1 MAKTALGYRAEVV
14 GSLLRPEYLKEAFD
28 RFDRDEIGEDEL
40 VATQDRAAL
49 EAIALQE
56 ACGVDVITDGEVRR
70 KFWFDP
76 LTASLSGYNPEVPA
90 PVPFTARRRR
100 AVGTAA
106 DAARGHRHAR
116 HATEPSARASTRS
129 CRTHAHT
136 PVKTTIAGMT
146 YASVLWVPGYSDTV
160 LPGPRRVHGGGAPAD
175 ARRSSARSWTPART
189 TSSWTLPATPTW

>member
-90 PVPFTARRRR
+90 PVPFTRGTDEPSGPPPMLP
-100 AVGTAA
+100 AVTDTLG
-106 DAARGHRHAR
+106 
-116 HATEPSARASTRS
+116 HATEPPAPGVLVPVAARA
-129 CRTHAHT
+129 H
-136 PVKTTIAGMT
+136 
-146 YASVLWVPGYSDTV
+146 
-160 LPGPRRVHGGGAPAD
+160 PREDDDRRDDVRERAVGA
-175 ARRSSARSWTPART
+175 R
-189 TSSWTLPATPTW
+189 ATPTRCTRIATRTWRRRSG

>member
-14 GSLLRPEYLKEAFD
+14 GSLLRPEYLKDAFD
-28 RFDRDEIGEDEL
+28 RFDRGEIDEDEL

-90 PVPFTARRRR
+90 PVPFSAEAPTSRRDLRR
-100 AVGTAA
+100 CCPRSPT
-106 DAARGHRHAR
+106 R
-116 HATEPSARASTRS
+116 SACGRTSRSGSTRS
-129 CRTHAHT
+129 CRST
-136 PVKTTIAGMT
+136 
-146 YASVLWVPGYSDTV
+146 
-160 LPGPRRVHGGGAPAD
+160 
-175 ARRSSARSWTPART
+175 RT
-189 TSSWTLPATPTW
+189 RP

>member
-90 PVPFTARRRR
+90 PVPFSARHRR
-100 AVGTAA
+100 AVGASA
-106 DAARGHRHAR
+106 DAAGGHRHAR
-116 HATEPSARASTRS
+116 HAAEPPAPGVLVPLAARA
-129 CRTHAHT
+129 HAREDDDRRDDVRERAVGARLLRHR
-136 PVKTTIAGMT
+136 V
-146 YASVLWVPGYSDTV
+146 
-160 LPGPRRVHGGGAPAD
+160 PGPRRVHGGGA
-175 ARRSSARSWTPART
+175 RG
-189 TSSWTLPATPTW
+189 